1 VLVGWRL
8 KGWGRIGES
17 LGECWV
23 GVLRRRCWFKCRTNG
38 GKEGCYCEGVRLMDY
53 SVYFVVQWLPS
64 GYWVWRKRTG
74 QRWYCYLP
82 GDEPLG
88 NL

>member
-38 GKEGCYCEGVRLMDY
+38 GKEGCYCEGADGLFRVFCCSMAPFWLLG
-53 SVYFVVQWLPS
+53 VEKANGTEVVLLS
-64 GYWVWRKRTG
+64 TWR
-74 QRWYCYLP
+74 
-82 GDEPLG
+82 
-88 NL
+88 